1 MEWTEPQRKELFYHV
16 KRINRVQDQYGIG
29 TREPQLACD
38 ALEDI
43 LSKDYDGDSVVK
55 AVKEL
60 IRRKGRI
67 PLPSEIVEVL
77 SVKDQSS
84 DTDHGDVLQG
94 NQVVCPECGIPK

>member
-29 TREPQLACD
+29 TREPQLACN

-77 SVKDQSS
+77 D
-84 DTDHGDVLQG
+84 G
-94 NQVVCPECGIPK
+94 NDL

>member
-1 MEWTEPQRKELFYHV
+1 MEWTEPQRKELYYHV
-16 KRINRVQDQYGIG
+16 KRISRVQDQYGIG
-29 TREPQLACD
+29 TREPQLACN

-60 IRRKGRI
+60 ILEKGRV

-77 SVKDQSS
+77 
-84 DTDHGDVLQG
+84 GEQG
-94 NQVVCPECGIPK
+94 